1 MIESILLIW
10 EKYFLA
16 LQTANTVREKYCRK
30 MLAIRTRKCQKFSKK
45 ICSSKSFNLEKKLR
59 LRDRK
64 NAVEMQ
70 KSRVYFSK
78 A

>member
-45 ICSSKSFNLEKKLR
+45 NLLIKKFQSREKIE
-59 LRDRK
+59 
-64 NAVEMQ
+64 VERPQ
-70 KSRVYFSK
+70 KWY
-78 A
+78 